1 MANETTRSLSR
12 AISILKV
19 VARAQ
24 STGLRLATITKETN
38 ISKTT
43 TIRLIQTLL
52 EERMLIRTAEKKYLL
67 GPESLA
73 LGAGTDDH
81 NKMVKLSNGPV
92 RRIAI
97 ACGDS
102 AFLLV
107 RSGFHSIC
115 LVREDGAYPLKT
127 HVLQPGTKL
136 PLGVGAGG
144 TAMLAAMSD
153 QDIERCIA
161 TNQAYCERH
170 YPGNTPQQMLDRVQ
184 ECREKGY
191 AINKGSVAN
200 ESWGLAAMVRDKAG
214 SPVAALVIAAVQ
226 SRLQPDREAKLGPLL
241 MKEAASLERF
251 MHTTANE

>member
-1 MANETTRSLSR
+1 MANEITRSLSR

-19 VARAQ
+19 VARTQ
-24 STGLRLATITKETN
+24 STGLRLTTISRETN

-73 LGAGTDDH
+73 LGAGSDDH
-81 NKMVKLSNGPV
+81 NKIVKLASGPV

-107 RSGFHSIC
+107 RSGFHSTC
-115 LVREDGAYPLKT
+115 LIREDGAYPLKT
-127 HVLQPGTKL
+127 HVLQLGTRL

-144 TAMLAAMSD
+144 IAMLAAMSD

-161 TNQAYCERH
+161 TNQEYCKSH
-170 YPGNTPQQMLDRVQ
+170 YPENSPQKMLDRVQ

-191 AINKGSVAN
+191 AFNQGFVSN
-200 ESWGLAAMVRDKAG
+200 ESWGVAAMIRDKAG
-214 SPVAALVIAAVQ
+214 SPFAAIVIAAVK
-226 SRLQPDREAKLGPLL
+226 SRLQPDRETKLGPLL
-241 MKEAASLERF
+241 IKEAASLELF
-251 MHTTANE
+251 MHTI